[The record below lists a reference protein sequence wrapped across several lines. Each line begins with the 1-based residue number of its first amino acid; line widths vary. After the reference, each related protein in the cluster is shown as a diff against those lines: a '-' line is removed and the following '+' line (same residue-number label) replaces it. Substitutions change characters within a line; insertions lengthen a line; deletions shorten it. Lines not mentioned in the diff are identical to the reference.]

1 MRMPRILATIVAVAA
16 LVVGVAVPAAS
27 ASAAS
32 PASAATAAS
41 SGPVQAREV
50 KTTLAG
56 FSAGNIISDAVFTK
70 KNSMTQAQIQT
81 FFNSK
86 VSKCQSGYVCLKD
99 FKITSVTR
107 PADAYCS
114 GYTGAANETAA
125 RIIYR
130 VAQACNIN
138 PQVLIVMLQKE
149 QGLITHTWPSAWR
162 YNIAL
167 GQGCPDTAPCDP
179 NFIGFFHQIYGA
191 ARQMQIYMEGK
202 WFQWYAPGNTW
213 NILYNPNA
221 SCGSG
226 RVYVANKA
234 TAALYYYTPYQ
245 PNAAALR
252 AGYGLGD
259 SCSAYGN
266 RNFYNYFTDWFGS
279 TQGKP
284 AAPAVAP
291 PVLSSVNT
299 TNYVLTVDA
308 AGTAWGYPYTKKVW
322 GAKVQLATGLAG
334 ATGLINIG
342 DFDGDGNRDFLALGA
357 DRGVTLFR
365 SEGVK
370 GLGDAETAPG
380 DWTGTAAVI
389 AAGDFN
395 GDGIVDVFTTNAG
408 GELFLRAGTGFGAFR
423 APVKAGSGWQNMS
436 QVFGG
441 VDMNGDGR
449 SDLVA
454 RDRAGDLYLYP
465 GDGRGGWGSKVKM
478 GHGWSA
484 MTSIFSPGDFDGDR
498 RTDLLAHAADG
509 RLMLY
514 RGLGT
519 GKVTS
524 GGAVGTGWSAMVSKG
539 GAGAGISGARAFPA
553 GFGDVD
559 GVRGNDVVALSSAG
573 EASIYGGNGL
583 GKWGTRST
591 LGTGWNVKDRI
602 VSLGD
607 FNRDGY
613 PDLGRVGVDGTFSF
627 YAGKA
632 GGGFSAPVQIGH
644 GWGAFTQIV
653 GGFDYDGDRLTDVA
667 VVTSDGLMLLYRG
680 NGRGGW
686 SAGGGAQISHGW
698 TIADEVFYAGDF
710 NGDRRGELVARL
722 TDGTLRSYPMTGKG
736 GFAAASQ
743 LGHGWNGF
751 TSVFSP
757 GDFTGDAKPDIIAV
771 ATDGAMYLYPG
782 TGTGKMLARVKIGSG
797 WSTMSAVG

>member
-1 MRMPRILATIVAVAA
+1 MRMPRILATFVAVAA

-27 ASAAS
+27 ASAAT
-32 PASAATAAS
+32 TAPT
-41 SGPVQAREV
+41 GVVQAREV

-56 FSAGNIISDAVFTK
+56 FSAGNIISDAVFTN
-70 KNSMTQAQIQT
+70 KNTMTEAQIQT
-81 FFNSK
+81 FFNGK
-86 VSKCQSGYVCLKD
+86 VSKCQTGYVCLKD
-99 FKITSVTR
+99 FRITSVTR
-107 PADAYCS
+107 PADAYCK
-114 GYTGAANETAA
+114 GYTGAANESAA

-149 QGLITHTWPSAWR
+149 QGLINHTWPSAWR

-213 NILYNPNA
+213 NVLYNPNA
-221 SCGSG
+221 ACGSG
-226 RVYVANKA
+226 RVYIANKA

-252 AGYGLGD
+252 AGYGLGN

-279 TQGKP
+279 TQGK
-284 AAPAVAP
+284 PAVAP

-308 AGTAWGYPYTKKVW
+308 AGTAWGYPYTKNVW
-322 GAKVQLATGLAG
+322 GAKVQLGSGLAG
-334 ATGLINIG
+334 ATDLIDIG
-342 DFDGDGNRDFLALGA
+342 DFDGDGNRDFLAFGA
-357 DRGVTLFR
+357 SRGVTLFR

-370 GLGDAETAPG
+370 SLGEPVAAPG
-380 DWTGTAAVI
+380 DWTGTTAII

-423 APVKAGSGWQNMS
+423 TPIKVGSGWQNMS
-436 QVFGG
+436 HVFGG
-441 VDMNGDGR
+441 VDLNGDGK

-454 RDRAGDLYLYP
+454 RDRAGNLNLYP
-465 GDGRGGWGSKVKM
+465 GDGRGGWKTKIKM

-498 RTDLLAHAADG
+498 KTDILAHGADG

-524 GGAVGTGWSAMVSKG
+524 GGAVGTGWSAMVLKG

-559 GVRGNDVVALSSAG
+559 GVRGNDVVALSTMG
-573 EASIYGGNGL
+573 EAYIYGGNGL
-583 GKWGTRST
+583 GGWGARST
-591 LGTGWNVKDRI
+591 LGTGWNPKDRI
-602 VSLGD
+602 ISLGD

-613 PDLGRVGVDGTFSF
+613 SDLGRIGADGTF
-627 YAGKA
+627 YLHAGKA
-632 GGGFSAPVQIGH
+632 GGGFSPPVQIGH

-653 GGFDYDGDRLTDVA
+653 GGFDYDGDRMTDVA
-667 VVTSDGLMLLYRG
+667 VVTADGFMLLYRG

-686 SAGGGAQISHGW
+686 SAGGGSQISHGW
-698 TIADEVFYAGDF
+698 SIADQVFYAGDF
-710 NGDRRGELVARL
+710 DGDRRGELVARL
-722 TDGTLRSYPMTGKG
+722 KDGTLRSYPMTGAG
-736 GFAAASQ
+736 GFAAATQ

-751 TSVFSP
+751 STVFSP
-757 GDFTGDAKPDIIAV
+757 GDFNGDGRSDIIAI
-771 ATDGAMYLYPG
+771 AADGVMYLYPG
-782 TGTGKMLARVKIGSG
+782 SGTGKMQARTKIGSG
-797 WSTMSAVG
+797 WNVISMVR